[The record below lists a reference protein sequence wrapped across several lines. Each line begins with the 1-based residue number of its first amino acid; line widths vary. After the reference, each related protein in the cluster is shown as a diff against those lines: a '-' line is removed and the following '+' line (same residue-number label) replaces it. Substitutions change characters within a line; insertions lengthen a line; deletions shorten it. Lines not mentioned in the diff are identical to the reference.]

1 MHNIYKL
8 KDMLVEELNEIGEK
22 GELSAGTLD
31 TVDKLAHSIKNLCK
45 VIDECEDGYSSRGGM
60 RGGSY
65 EGSYEGSYARGRRYG
80 RRGGANQY
88 GSYAGGYSRAGEDMV
103 SRIQGLMDEAPND
116 SIRQE
121 LQRLMTK
128 VQNA

>member
-65 EGSYEGSYARGRRYG
+65 EGSYEGSYARNRRYG
-80 RRGGANQY
+80 RRGANQY
-88 GSYAGGYSRAGEDMV
+88 GSYAGGYSRAGEDMA
-103 SRIQGLMDEAPND
+103 SRIQELMEEAPND